1 MALLEGHAD
10 SNGGWKARV
19 SQKSTAG
26 VICCTVIVRL
36 CSGII
41 TRCNRD
47 GMTVNSTRH
56 EIVILPMDE
65 REVAHGLKNPVL
77 SGDFNWWES
86 V

>member
-1 MALLEGHAD
+1 MI
-10 SNGGWKARV
+10 AR
-19 SQKSTAG
+19 
-26 VICCTVIVRL
+26 L
-36 CSGII
+36 YSGII